1 MRRRTSLCPDLKPD
15 ELPVYED
22 GVEQKVIGFK
32 RVEAPITAL
41 LLCEFAATSCYFIND
56 MLNAAW
62 AFAQQLRPQDY
73 VALMT
78 FDMRT
83 QIVTDFT
90 QDKRQ
95 VYQAINSMQIPG
107 FQRAQRVRR
116 AL

>member
-1 MRRRTSLCPDLKPD
+1 MEWSRRSPASSASRPPSRRCCSASLPRRVITFIYDMR
-15 ELPVYED
+15 
-22 GVEQKVIGFK
+22 
-32 RVEAPITAL
+32 
-41 LLCEFAATSCYFIND
+41 
-56 MLNAAW
+56 NAAW
-62 AFAQQLRPQDY
+62 SFAQQLRPQDY

-95 VYQAINSMQIPG
+95 LYNAINSLDDSR
-107 FQRAQRVRR
+107 FQRAQSLRR